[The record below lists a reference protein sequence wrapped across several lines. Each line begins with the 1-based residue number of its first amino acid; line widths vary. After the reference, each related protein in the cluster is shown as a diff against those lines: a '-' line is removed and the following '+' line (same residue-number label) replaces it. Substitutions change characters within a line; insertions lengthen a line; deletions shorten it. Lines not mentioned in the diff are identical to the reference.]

1 MKVFHLTQP
10 PKMQA
15 RAWLAVV
22 ALEVLAFV
30 RQLCVYGYSA
40 RPNRS
45 ECGMLKAFCQVLRQV
60 LRQVLCQRSLVT
72 NAQGM
77 RKYSEIRFRIAEV
90 PSCTMFLETT

>member
-45 ECGMLKAFCQVLRQV
+45 ECGMLKTFC
-60 LRQVLCQRSLVT
+60 QVLCQRSLVT

-77 RKYSEIRFRIAEV
+77 RKYSETRFRIAEV